1 MTPDGFIN
9 CRVKCKE
16 AIAQLCT
23 RRSLNDKDV
32 DEADAPPLGEVDHA
46 HATSRE
52 SRINRQNA
60 HVRELLLLE
69 LGENLVANIKVAV
82 DVLHVFAVFQG
93 LNDPENLPRGFGVD
107 LHLKVG
113 NKLRIG

>member
-1 MTPDGFIN
+1 MTHDGFIN
-9 CRVKCKE
+9 GRVKSKE

-60 HVRELLLLE
+60 HVRELVLLE
-69 LGENLVANIKVAV
+69 LGENLVADIKVAV
-82 DVLHVFAVFQG
+82 DVLHVFTVFQR
-93 LNDPENLPRGFGVD
+93 LNDAENFSGGFGVNLD
-107 LHLKVG
+107 LKIGH
-113 NKLRIG
+113 KL